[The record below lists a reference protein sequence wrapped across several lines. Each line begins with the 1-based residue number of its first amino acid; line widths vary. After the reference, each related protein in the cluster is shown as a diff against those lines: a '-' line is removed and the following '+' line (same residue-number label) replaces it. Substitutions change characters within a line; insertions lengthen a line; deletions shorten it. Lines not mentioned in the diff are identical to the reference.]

1 MIVGLLLKCI
11 VKSKAIEQFLA
22 IIGVYF
28 NELVHF
34 CVNRLFRNKNR
45 ESLECKQIIKSL
57 TEQKRIIM
65 TCARKIYW
73 EIDNLQNIYKTAT
86 IYSTL

>member
-1 MIVGLLLKCI
+1 MIALLKFI
-11 VKSKAIEQFLA
+11 VKSKAIERFLA

-45 ESLECKQIIKSL
+45 ESLECKQIIKSF
-57 TEQKRIIM
+57 T
-65 TCARKIYW
+65 
-73 EIDNLQNIYKTAT
+73 
-86 IYSTL
+86 